1 MNNLQL
7 LYNAADAKELQFIID
22 SLCSKQRSLLINLLK
37 EEKESIEP
45 HIEQNEWAYE
55 RHQLVISLLS
65 ALGVS
70 EED

>member
-7 LYNAADAKELQFIID
+7 LYNAADAKELQFIIE

-37 EEKESIEP
+37 EEKESLEP
-45 HIEQNEWAYE
+45 HVNQNEWAYE
-55 RHQLVISLLS
+55 RYQLVISLLS
-65 ALGVS
+65 TLGSS